1 MNCIYRLIR
10 NIARQ
15 ARLVSAEKVAAKGG
29 IAARSAEVLSVAAL
43 LLTAGTAFA
52 LPSGNKLAAGQATV
66 STPAAR
72 RMQITQTS
80 NRAVMDW
87 SSFSILKGEAVN
99 ISQPSSRSA
108 LLNRVVGNSAS
119 EIYGSLTANGQVFL
133 INPNGILFGQ
143 GASVNVGGLVASS
156 LDISDDNFMNAAL
169 TFYNDG
175 AAGSVV
181 NRGGINAGF
190 AALLGPQVD
199 NSGSIVTSKGST
211 ALGAADADGLIAL
224 TLEQGAYNARV
235 QNSGI
240 IEADGGTV
248 LLTAKS
254 ADDILKSMVNTS
266 GVIRARSVE
275 NRSGTILLLGLKFN
289 FHSNV
294 DQSNTQFFYFSLRPK
309 GCDPLM
315 IIE

>member
-1 MNCIYRLIR
+1 
-10 NIARQ
+10 
-15 ARLVSAEKVAAKGG
+15 
-29 IAARSAEVLSVAAL
+29 
-43 LLTAGTAFA
+43 
-52 LPSGNKLAAGQATV
+52 
-66 STPAAR
+66 
-72 RMQITQTS
+72 MQITQTS

-181 NRGGINAGF
+181 NQGGINAGF
-190 AALLGPQVD
+190 AALLGRRLTPAAASSPAKAQPHLAPPTP
-199 NSGSIVTSKGST
+199 SPLTST
-211 ALGAADADGLIAL
+211 P
-224 TLEQGAYNARV
+224 
-235 QNSGI
+235 
-240 IEADGGTV
+240 TV
-248 LLTAKS
+248 
-254 ADDILKSMVNTS
+254 
-266 GVIRARSVE
+266 
-275 NRSGTILLLGLKFN
+275 
-289 FHSNV
+289 
-294 DQSNTQFFYFSLRPK
+294 
-309 GCDPLM
+309 
-315 IIE
+315 